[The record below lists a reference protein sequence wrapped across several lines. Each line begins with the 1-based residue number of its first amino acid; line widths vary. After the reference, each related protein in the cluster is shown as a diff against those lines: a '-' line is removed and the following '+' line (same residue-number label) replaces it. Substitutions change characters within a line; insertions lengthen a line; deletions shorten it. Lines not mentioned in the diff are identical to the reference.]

1 MLFAQSADVALRL
14 AQGWRLGLV
23 QRATAKPVREAAWDA
38 HALMAAQAQMAQ
50 GQVQKA
56 GAQGRMA
63 QEQVVVLQEAQM
75 AADSAQA
82 HQTKMPAVATSS
94 AFFYEDLWGHHYR
107 THYGHATDVVPAL

>member
-50 GQVQKA
+50 GQAQKA
-56 GAQGRMA
+56 GAQARMA
-63 QEQVVVLQEAQM
+63 QEQVDVLQETQM
-75 AADSAQA
+75 AAA
-82 HQTKMPAVATSS
+82 
-94 AFFYEDLWGHHYR
+94 
-107 THYGHATDVVPAL
+107 